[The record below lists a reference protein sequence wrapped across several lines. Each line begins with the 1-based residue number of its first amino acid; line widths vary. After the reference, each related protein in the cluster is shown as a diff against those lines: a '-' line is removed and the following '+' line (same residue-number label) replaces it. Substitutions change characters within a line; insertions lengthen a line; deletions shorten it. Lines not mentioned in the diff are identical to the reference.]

1 MADKLFAYVIQS
13 NIFEE
18 NQNISHLKK
27 FSKLVI
33 KSLQKC
39 TRNNDLN
46 VYQFINQKKLLDA
59 NDVSK
64 ISKVNED
71 NLLKFCK
78 EYEGSAFFLFFHHS
92 KMLWL
97 ANFRDLSAKFDF
109 TAYGTFYK
117 FKPGIWMGYS
127 SGEYDSGIVHDP
139 ITGDH
144 ASFEE
149 YNLDNKKAKSS
160 KITWIKN
167 YLTIQ
172 EKDIKKFL

>member
-1 MADKLFAYVIQS
+1 
-13 NIFEE
+13 
-18 NQNISHLKK
+18 
-27 FSKLVI
+27 
-33 KSLQKC
+33 
-39 TRNNDLN
+39 
-46 VYQFINQKKLLDA
+46 
-59 NDVSK
+59 
-64 ISKVNED
+64 
-71 NLLKFCK
+71 
-78 EYEGSAFFLFFHHS
+78 
-92 KMLWL
+92 MLWL

-172 EKDIKKFL
+172 EEDIKKFL